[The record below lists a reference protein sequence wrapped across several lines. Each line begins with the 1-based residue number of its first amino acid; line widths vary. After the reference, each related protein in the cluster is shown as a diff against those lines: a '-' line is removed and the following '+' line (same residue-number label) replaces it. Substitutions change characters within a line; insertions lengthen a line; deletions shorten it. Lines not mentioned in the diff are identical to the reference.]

1 LVALREVGVARVA
14 RAGVAAKEKAGA
26 AKGVVLGATM
36 VARGAEVKG
45 VAPEVAAA
53 VKAEAVKVVE
63 TVVAMGV
70 AAGTVVA
77 AAKTVAAAKAEA
89 TWKVVDEGGEVEATA
104 AAGAGQPGLGAAVT
118 FVVQGE
124 EMQWRRLDCTC
135 HNLHHHSSTPP
146 SCTGYRSSS
155 QRARPRGR

>member
-1 LVALREVGVARVA
+1 MA
-14 RAGVAAKEKAGA
+14 
-26 AKGVVLGATM
+26 
-36 VARGAEVKG
+36 ARGAEVKV

-53 VKAEAVKVVE
+53 VKA
-63 TVVAMGV
+63 V

-89 TWKVVDEGGEVEATA
+89 TWKVVDEGWEVEATA
-104 AAGAGQPGLGAAVT
+104 AAGAEQPGLGAAVT

-124 EMQWRRLDCTC
+124 EMQWRRRDCTC

-146 SCTGYRSSS
+146 SCTGYCSSS
-155 QRARPRGR
+155 QRARPGGR